1 MKNIKRLAIM
11 GLLLSTVSACAT
23 LPSSAD
29 QTDWDSKAANQID
42 DRLSDAAERAAA
54 SSETLAQVERARTAP
69 VEPSMSGADVM
80 DMPPELQRPTTVE
93 WTGPAAELVAEL
105 ARNIGYAYSVVG
117 DEPPVDVMVSVSA
130 VDEPAVKVFEDIGYQ
145 VAKFAEVFVD
155 PTGKR
160 VEFRFV
166 SEHQASAVAAAPKAP
181 RLQAPS
187 TQPTSVRRHKE
198 PLGK

>member
-1 MKNIKRLAIM
+1 
-11 GLLLSTVSACAT
+11 
-23 LPSSAD
+23 
-29 QTDWDSKAANQID
+29 
-42 DRLSDAAERAAA
+42 
-54 SSETLAQVERARTAP
+54 
-69 VEPSMSGADVM
+69 
-80 DMPPELQRPTTVE
+80 
-93 WTGPAAELVAEL
+93 LVAEL
-105 ARNIGYAYSVVG
+105 ARNIGYSYSVIG

-166 SEHQASAVAAAPKAP
+166 SEHQAAAVAPAPKAQS
-181 RLQAPS
+181 LKAPA